1 MLGAI
6 CQLSWCVN
14 KLTVSSRCFGFVFL
28 SILPSPSASI
38 LFQMIKLPM
47 FKTSG
52 KSHLMALIHGYL
64 VAVFI
69 IDDGPCP
76 MKFFCP
82 WLLITCEC
90 IPLFLLLPN
99 LIPFIC
105 TSQHFSILNLVS
117 PSAAVHHIVRLIIY
131 MSLFRSCTEQAQQ
144 TSFCSIGSQGTCCRE
159 FSDGVV

>member
-6 CQLSWCVN
+6 CQLSWHVN
-14 KLTVSSRCFGFVFL
+14 KLTMSSRRFL
-28 SILPSPSASI
+28 SFQFCLPSYPPLPSASI
-38 LFQMIKLPM
+38 FFQMIKLPM

-64 VAVFI
+64 MAVF

-76 MKFFCP
+76 MNFFCP
-82 WLLITCEC
+82 LLLITCAC
-90 IPLFLLLPN
+90 IPLLLLLPN

-117 PSAAVHHIVRLIIY
+117 PSAAVHHIVGLIIY
-131 MSLFRSCTEQAQQ
+131 MSLFRSRTE
-144 TSFCSIGSQGTCCRE
+144 
-159 FSDGVV
+159 